1 MLAEAS
7 KPELNK
13 HAFNMG
19 YNWPMKD
26 LFSEIAAT
34 AGQYTFKKEGE
45 PMRTFPVKHAVA
57 IDSLLAD
64 QAANYPKD
72 TYLMN
77 MITNHDLNSWEGTE
91 FERLGNL
98 TDAFAVLS
106 YTLPGM
112 PLIYTGQETGLN
124 RAFEF
129 FKKDECPA
137 WEPRN
142 EFFSFYQ
149 KLNALKHN
157 QAALKAGVEG
167 GEMVRFATKSNDLY
181 TFSRKAEGSEVI
193 VIVNLGKDA
202 QAVEF
207 TAEAPSVEGKIN
219 FFSGETEALP
229 TTLNAGEYRVYV
241 NK

>member
-13 HAFNMG
+13 YAFNMG
-19 YNWPMKD
+19 YGWPMKD
-26 LFSEIAAT
+26 LFSEIAST

-45 PMRTFPVKHAVA
+45 PMRTFPIKHAVA
-57 IDSLLAD
+57 IDSLLEVLD
-64 QAANYPKD
+64 KTYPKD

-98 TDAFAVLS
+98 SDAFAVLS

-112 PLIYTGQETGLN
+112 PLFYTGQETGLN
-124 RAFEF
+124 RALEF
-129 FKKDECPA
+129 FKKDECPT

-142 EFFSFYQ
+142 EYFVFYQ
-149 KLNALKHN
+149 KLNALKHS

-167 GEMVRFATKSNDLY
+167 GEMVRYATASNDLY
-181 TFSRKAEGSEVI
+181 VFSRSVEGSDVL
-193 VIVNLGKDA
+193 VLVNLGKDA

-207 TAEAPSVEGKIN
+207 TSEAPAVEDKIN
-219 FFSGETEALP
+219 YFTGEAEALP
-229 TTLNAGEYRVYV
+229 TTLNAGEYRVYI